1 MSDYITENC
10 TYTKQ
15 EVLDFL
21 KIHKFHLEV
30 IPYSIKKIEG
40 KNPNTYTEEI
50 IGYSHKIPQV
60 DDSFFI
66 NLKDRT
72 WFQTSKVT
80 DVEITSTGYILT
92 TLNSKYEVKNLLISE

>member
-15 EVLDFL
+15 EILDFL
-21 KIHKFHLEV
+21 KERSNIEV
-30 IPYSIKKIEG
+30 TPYSIKKIES

-80 DVEITSTGYILT
+80 DVEITSIGYILT